1 MKYANQIGYS
11 DIHPYEVI
19 EQRTE
24 RKLIIR
30 AMETLELEW
39 EKEVYAGGFSAHF
52 ENQSEQK
59 WDIKPDQEGHV
70 VSIRQHKDGHWY
82 DTSGARYRLSDKPR
96 KFYDYNF

>member
-11 DIHPYEVI
+11 DIHPYEII
-19 EQRTE
+19 ERRTE

-30 AMETLELEW
+30 AMATLELEW

-52 ENQSEQK
+52 ANQDKQK
-59 WDIKPDQEGHV
+59 WDIQPNEQGHEV
-70 VSIRQHKDGHWY
+70 AIRLHKDGHWY
-82 DTSGARYRLSDKPR
+82 DTDGSRYRLSDKPS